1 MKPHVGRGRS
11 LHHPVRMLSVVTLAL
26 TGLIAP
32 MDTASASA
40 IDTST
45 CSSDGYTV
53 FCLPPDMPF
62 PSETSQ
68 YCSTFSNGLDYETAV
83 DTAGV
88 HQDWTFSNGTHPC
101 LAVDWF
107 PVPWGNLDCR
117 FYMYVP
123 DNGYADA
130 NVYIGWWTN
139 ESPSGVPLQ
148 TTTKYFAA
156 TLPEATTAGW
166 VKLNMK
172 EPGHADGSALDVVKI
187 QFMDNN
193 GQTGT
198 VIGWGAGA
206 DHGIKEECP

>member
-1 MKPHVGRGRS
+1 MRTPIRDRRPPQR
-11 LHHPVRMLSVVTLAL
+11 PVRMLSAVALAL
-26 TGLIAP
+26 VGLITP
-32 MDTASASA
+32 MDAASASS
-40 IDTST
+40 IDTSA
-45 CSSDGYTV
+45 CSTDGYTV
-53 FCLPPDMPF
+53 FCLSPNMPF

-88 HQDWTFSNGTHPC
+88 HQDWTYSNGTHPC
-101 LAVDWF
+101 LAVDWY
-107 PVPWGNLDCR
+107 PVPWSNLECQ

-130 NVYIGWWTN
+130 NVYIGWWTD
-139 ESPSGVPLQ
+139 ETPSGSS
-148 TTTKYFAA
+148 TAATKYFAA

-172 EPGHADGSALDVVKI
+172 EPGFSDGGALDVVKL

-198 VIGWGAGA
+198 VIGWGAGS
-206 DHGIKEECP
+206 DHGIREECP